1 MITIKYDNGYEGTYD
16 ETLKPGDMI
25 TAYRKGYHEFI
36 KFEERGTEIVPLV
49 HYKQI
54 YNDNGKPCKSK
65 TIYQCDGAYCRRAID
80 DINKQIEKKTQELTA
95 LKEILKK
102 T

>member
-36 KFEERGTEIVPLV
+36 KFEDRGNKVVPLV

-54 YNDNGKPCKSK
+54 YNENGKPCKPK
-65 TIYQCDGAYCRRAID
+65 IVFQCDAAYCRRAID
-80 DINKQIEKKTQELTA
+80 YIEKAIEKKTQELKA

-102 T
+102 S